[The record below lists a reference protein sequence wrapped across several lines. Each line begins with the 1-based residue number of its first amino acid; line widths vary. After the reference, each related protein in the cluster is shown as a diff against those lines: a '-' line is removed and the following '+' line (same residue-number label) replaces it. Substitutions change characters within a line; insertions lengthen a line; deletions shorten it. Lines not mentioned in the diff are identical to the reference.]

1 MHTDHVVFPTIAD
14 IRTAM
19 RRPLPGL
26 QMSMVPR
33 PRALVPSP
41 GVEPRR
47 AGVLLLLYPAKS
59 VLHLILTLR
68 TTALAFHSGQVSLP
82 GGGWEKGDDSLQE
95 TALREACEE
104 VGVDPQQ
111 LEVLGSLTPVYV
123 PPSNNMVHPFVAYA
137 SERPPFRPD
146 PREVAAL
153 VEVPL
158 SLLMDPATRHE
169 EDRNIEGLVRHIPFY
184 LIGEYKVWGATAIIL
199 GEFIAVLSAAGHG

>member
-1 MHTDHVVFPTIAD
+1 MHSNSAVHPSIVD
-14 IRTAM
+14 IRAAL

-26 QMSMVPR
+26 QMGMVPR
-33 PRALVPSP
+33 PRALAPAP

-47 AGVLLLLYPAKS
+47 AAVLLLLYPVAG
-59 VLHLILTLR
+59 VLKLVLTVR
-68 TTALAFHSGQVSLP
+68 TAGLTFHSGQVSLP
-82 GGGWEKGDDSLQE
+82 GGGWEKGDDSLQG

-111 LEVLGSLTPVYV
+111 LEVLGPLTPVYIS
-123 PPSNNMVHPFVAYA
+123 PSNNMVHPFIAYA
-137 SERPPFRPD
+137 PLRPPFRAD

-158 SLLMDPATRHE
+158 PLLLDPATRHE
-169 EDRNIEGLVRHIPFY
+169 EEWIIGGSGRHVPFY

-199 GEFIAVLSAAGHG
+199 GEFIALLAGYG